1 MLAKKTSKNQIT
13 LPKKIADT
21 FPGIDYFN
29 IGVENGN
36 IVLRPVQ
43 PDHIYQV
50 RDKLEELGI
59 AEQDISEAIEWARTH
74 KS

>member
-1 MLAKKTSKNQIT
+1 MRVKKTSKNQIT
-13 LPKKIADT
+13 LPKIIAET

-29 IGVENGN
+29 IEVENSK
-36 IVLRPVQ
+36 IILRPVQ

-74 KS
+74 